1 MSNLHIVT
9 VATSSEYYFP
19 YLKESCKNNGKE
31 LEILGF
37 GEKWEGF
44 NWRFLKMIEYL
55 KKLPKTDIVCFID
68 GYDILCIRNLIDFT
82 KVFLDLKLKHN
93 CKIIVGSEDNTN
105 SLMKLTGPLY
115 FGRCNNKSLNAGT
128 YIGYVEDL
136 LLILSNIYNLNPT
149 NDADD
154 QVLMTKYCN
163 LYPNDIYIDINNEL
177 FLTLGYPLY
186 DLYDLVNFNNGVITY
201 NNNNPFFIHAPGY
214 GILDTIV
221 KKLNYDT
228 DDTIN
233 IKDKLYKNFF
243 EKKIML
249 YVNYILSYE
258 NIILCILTI
267 LLLTIFYY
275 KKQLII

>member
-19 YLKESCKNNGKE
+19 YLKKSCKTNGKE
-31 LEILGF
+31 LEVLGF
-37 GEKWEGF
+37 DEKWQGF
-44 NWRFLKMIEYL
+44 NWKFLKMIEYL
-55 KKLPKTDIVCFID
+55 KKLQKTDIVCFID
-68 GYDILCIRNLIDFT
+68 GYDVLCVRNLNNLT
-82 KVFLDLKLKHN
+82 TVFLDLKLKHN
-93 CKIIVGSEDNTN
+93 CKIIVGSDSNVS
-105 SLMKLTGPLY
+105 SLIKLGGPMY
-115 FGRCNNKSLNAGT
+115 FGRCNNKAINSGT

-136 LLILSNIYNLNPT
+136 LLILTNIYNLNPS

-163 LYPNDIYIDINNEL
+163 LHPNDIYIDIDNEL
-177 FLTLGYPLY
+177 FLTLLYPLY
-186 DLYDLVNFNNGVITY
+186 DLYDLVDFNNGVISY
-201 NNNNPFFIHAPGY
+201 NNNKPFFIHAPGY

-228 DDTIN
+228 DNTIN

-249 YVNYILSYE
+249 YFNYMLTLQ
-258 NIILCILTI
+258 NIIILVLII
-267 LLLTIFYY
+267 LLLAIIYY
-275 KKQLII
+275 KKQ

>member
-68 GYDILCIRNLIDFT
+68 GYDILCIRNLIDLT

-93 CKIIVGSEDNTN
+93 CKIIVGSDDNVN
-105 SLMKLTGPLY
+105 SLMKLAGPLY
-115 FGRCNNKSLNAGT
+115 FGRCNNKPLNAGT

-228 DDTIN
+228 NNTIN

-275 KKQLII
+275 KKQ